1 MDFKKNQ
8 RLPHFPFVI
17 QRQIGKG
24 AGGMSYVYE
33 AIDERTGKKVILKIA
48 RADSE
53 VYDNILRV
61 EAMVLEELWKRHG
74 HPAIVRLIPLNEDR
88 ERPQYRALLKLEKE
102 RVSFIALEYLSGKS
116 LKDVLRKHKPL
127 SLEDTL
133 RIFLPLSESLAFIHE
148 SGYTHLDL
156 KPENVVFRSE
166 GFPPR
171 EPVLIDFGIARAIG
185 DVEMLGYDPRYCSPE
200 RLAAKNKHSPIA
212 ADPSMDVYSLGVMF
226 FECLTG
232 KLPPN
237 SPRKENFI
245 TKAFGAQKQSSPN
258 VLDTMDIPTELADTI
273 RQMLSENPENR
284 PTARDVS
291 EVLRDLRSQMGTT
304 TPYTPPKPITKS
316 TTPEPGLTPVKPFP
330 PPLFPKRLPNF
341 SAFHL
346 AALGA
351 VGVAVVFLVLT
362 LLSLSAT
369 TTDNTTTI
377 PPTPAII
384 QQTPVSSQSNEHILP
399 PTSTPLILPTYTPA
413 PTPTLRPT
421 STPMAVRSGG

>member
-8 RLPHFPFVI
+8 RLSHFPFVM

-48 RADSE
+48 RADNE

-74 HPAIVRLIPLNEDR
+74 HPAIVRLIPLNDDR
-88 ERPQYRALLKLEKE
+88 ERPQYRALLKLDRH
-102 RVSFIALEYLSGKS
+102 RVSFIALEFLSGKS
-116 LKDVLRKHKPL
+116 LKEVLRKHKPL
-127 SLEDTL
+127 SVEDTL
-133 RIFLPLSESLAFIHE
+133 RIFLPLSEALAFIHE

-171 EPVLIDFGIARAIG
+171 EPVFIDFGLARAIG

-200 RLAAKNKHSPIA
+200 RLVAKNERSPIA
-212 ADPSMDVYSLGVMF
+212 AHPSMDVYSLGVMF

-232 KLPPN
+232 KPLLN
-237 SPRKENFI
+237 SQRKENFI
-245 TKAFGAQKQSSPN
+245 TKAFGAQKLPSLN
-258 VLDTMDIPTELADTI
+258 MLYDMNIPTEIA
-273 RQMLSENPENR
+273 E
-284 PTARDVS
+284 
-291 EVLRDLRSQMGTT
+291 TT
-304 TPYTPPKPITKS
+304 QKPITA
-316 TTPEPGLTPVKPFP
+316 P
-330 PPLFPKRLPNF
+330 
-341 SAFHL
+341 SAPAPAPHL
-346 AALGA
+346 VALGA
-351 VGVAVVFLVLT
+351 VGIAVVFLTLI

-369 TTDNTTTI
+369 TTANTTTV
-377 PPTPAII
+377 PPLVPAII
-384 QQTPVSSQSNEHILP
+384 QQTPAAAQPNENMQP
-399 PTSTPLILPTYTPA
+399 PTSTPPILPSSTPA

-421 STPMAVRSGG
+421 STPAAASRSD